1 MSAST
6 EDKRYNQKI
15 MPDTPIKS
23 VGEDSFERASFAEH
37 LAGCLLLPE
46 NAPSIVIGVE
56 GKYGEGKTS
65 CINLVKEHLKR
76 VEAIVVEYSPWL
88 VSTLDSLIEGFF
100 IQLASSIGKSQ
111 DCEDARNAAKK
122 VLLFARMLAPI
133 KLIPGV
139 EPWGTIVERILSS
152 VGSATQ
158 SMADITELGLED
170 KKQDLENYLKKLNK
184 PIVVIIDDID
194 RLPPDDVRT
203 VFQLLKAV
211 ANFPRVAY
219 LAAYDPEPVKKALS
233 YNDVYDGDRYIEKII
248 QVSYR
253 LPPAAFIHRKDYL
266 LKCLEERFK
275 SIHSDD
281 WDYDLQLLQE
291 LLNKHK
297 LMQLLRN
304 PRDIVRLINRVYLVA
319 KSLQDEVCLAD
330 IVAFETLFLKTPE
343 VTLYI
348 EGNPARFIDVTPF
361 DEEIGASYDPT
372 KGVRALFRSQ
382 VNDEPKD
389 IYTIT
394 GLEIDYE
401 KNEKSAIEA
410 ILLFLF
416 PYLGEPHTHLMLDNQ
431 RRVQNRD
438 ALLKVIHSG
447 VRSFTYSVAVAKRFF
462 MRPDERKDIF
472 CEWIQRKEVLGY
484 LIYAQGI
491 MSLSEIVEPE
501 GLVLLL
507 LKNYNDIEDKTP
519 QQRVTVGLGHI
530 IAEVIISIQEESERI
545 RIVEILVSQQYSLSL
560 SQDVLIRF
568 MQQAGMWE
576 KGTFRSSIEDAKTH
590 SKEPLYI
597 NQQELYRIKDI
608 WLESVRSVATT
619 AGIIESQREPLSILY
634 RWGQLNDDDY
644 EEVKQYICS
653 RMADAEWLT
662 TFTKCF
668 DPEFNGLPHFVPN
681 NFMEHVRDKLPTDQ
695 HAQQLVDVWESNL
708 KAGEEKT
715 K

>member
-23 VGEDSFERASFAEH
+23 VGEDSFERTAFVKH
-37 LAGCLLLPE
+37 LADSLLLPK
-46 NAPSIVIGVE
+46 NSPSIVVGIE

-65 CINLVKEHLKR
+65 CINLIKELLKK
-76 VEAIVVEYSPWL
+76 ENAIVVEYSPWL
-88 VSTLDSLIEGFF
+88 VSALDSLIEGFF
-100 IQLASSIGKSQ
+100 IQFAYAIGKSRKGRSAK
-111 DCEDARNAAKK
+111 DAAKK
-122 VLLFARMLAPI
+122 TLQFAQMLAPI

-139 EPWGTIVERILSS
+139 EPWGTIVSNVIAS
-152 VGSATQ
+152 VGTATQ
-158 SMADITELGLED
+158 SIADIAELSLEE
-170 KKQDLENYLKKLNK
+170 KKHDLEKYLSKLDK

-203 VFQLLKAV
+203 MFQLLKAV

-219 LAAYDPEPVKKALS
+219 IAAYDPEPVKKALS
-233 YNDVYDGDRYIEKII
+233 FDGVYNGSSYIEKII
-248 QVSYR
+248 QISYR
-253 LPPAAFIHRKDYL
+253 LPPASFIHRKDYL
-266 LKCLEERFK
+266 LKNLEERVK
-275 SIHSDD
+275 SINPDE
-281 WDYDLQLLQE
+281 WDNDLKLLQE
-291 LLNKHK
+291 LVNKHK
-297 LMQLLRN
+297 LFQLLRN
-304 PRDIVRLINRVYLVA
+304 PRDIVRLINRVYLGV

-348 EGNPARFIDVTPF
+348 EGNPAHFIEVTPF
-361 DEEIGASYDPT
+361 DEEIGYSYDPK
-372 KGVRALFRSQ
+372 KGVRELFRSQ
-382 VNDEPKD
+382 INDESRD

-394 GLEIDYE
+394 GLEIDYQE
-401 KNEKSAIEA
+401 NEKSAIEA
-410 ILLFLF
+410 ILLFMF
-416 PYLGEPHTHLMLDNQ
+416 PYLGEPHAHLMLGNQ

-462 MRPDERKDIF
+462 TRPDERESIL
-472 CEWIQRKEVLGY
+472 CEWIQFKKVLDY
-484 LIYAQGI
+484 LIYARGV
-491 MSLSEIVEPE
+491 MSLDEVEEPE

-507 LKNYNDIEDKTP
+507 LKKYNDIEEATP
-519 QQRVTVGLGHI
+519 QQRVTVGLGNI

-545 RIVEILVSQQYSLSL
+545 RILKIMVSQGYSLSL

-608 WLESVRSVATT
+608 WLESVRSVAN
-619 AGIIESQREPLSILY
+619 AEGIMESQREPLAIFY

-644 EEVKQYICS
+644 KEVKQYVAS
-653 RMADAEWLT
+653 RMDDVEWLT
-662 TFTKCF
+662 NFTKYF
-668 DPEFNGLPHFVPN
+668 DPEFNGLPSFVPN
-681 NFMEHVRDKLPTDQ
+681 NFIKQLRDKLPTDQ
-695 HAQQLVDVWESNL
+695 HIQQLADVWESNL
-708 KAGEEKT
+708 KAGKEKT